1 MANTRFT
8 KTGFNKTVS
17 SFLGSLGTLQLMIQV
32 QSPNK
37 KVLTGIAA
45 SYFSQSSPIDSSL
58 YYGNVIVCT
67 GNLPLEEEGTI
78 LDLAVDF
85 PNSAINGVGRILF
98 KKIISGN
105 EYIDFSTPIEVSE
118 GDTLNVIL
126 GFGWK
131 NGESLL
137 APGGCVATLS
147 VNGFERNA
155 NNTTQFPFELR

>member
-1 MANTRFT
+1 MANTRFS

-17 SFLGSLGTLQLMIQV
+17 SFFSPTAIQQIMIQI

-37 KVLTGIAA
+37 KVLTGIGA
-45 SYFSQSSPIDSSL
+45 SYFSQASPIDSSL
-58 YYGNVIVCT
+58 YYGSVIVCT

-78 LDLAVDF
+78 LDLAVNF
-85 PNSAINGVGRILF
+85 PNTDIKGIGRIIF

-126 GFGWK
+126 GFAWK

-137 APGGCVATLS
+137 APSGCVGTLS
-147 VNGFERNA
+147 VNGFERNS
-155 NNTTQFPFELR
+155 NNTTQFPYELR